1 MRKSIPTFKTKHRRR
16 KVEIVMLDKGSCVP
30 VGGSVSALKADSGC
44 DVIRSRKKGEVEP
57 PGYNVAFK
65 EGV

>member
-1 MRKSIPTFKTKHRRR
+1 
-16 KVEIVMLDKGSCVP
+16 MLDKGSCVP

-65 EGV
+65 GEGV